1 MDAELTALATAGATA
16 LVQQMV
22 TEGWTQA
29 RQRVAAF
36 FSRRR
41 DGGEEEALEGELE
54 VSRTELLAAQRGGDE
69 AGEADVQA
77 EWRVRL
83 RRALRDDPAAAEELR
98 RLLAEL
104 SPDTEPGITV
114 RDVHNTMTGGA
125 HQGTV
130 IQAGVI
136 ARVDQ
141 SGGGSTRG
149 PARG

>member
-22 TEGWTQA
+22 TEGWAQA

-36 FSRRR
+36 FSRRGG
-41 DGGEEEALEGELE
+41 GGEEEALEGELE
-54 VSRTELLAAQRGGDE
+54 VSRTELVAAQRGGDE
-69 AGEADVQA
+69 AGEADVEA

-104 SPDTEPGITV
+104 RPDTEPGVTV

-125 HQGTV
+125 HRGTV

-136 ARVDQ
+136 SKVEQ
-141 SGGGSTRG
+141 NGGGSTGG

>member
-1 MDAELTALATAGATA
+1 MDAELATLAATGASA

-36 FSRRR
+36 FARRR

-54 VSRTELLAAQRGGDE
+54 VSRTELVAAQRNGDE
-69 AGEADVQA
+69 DGAADVAA

-83 RRALRDDPAAAEELR
+83 RRALRDDPEAAEELR

-104 SPDTEPGITV
+104 RPEEGARVEV
-114 RDVHNTMTGGA
+114 REVHNTISGGVHNA
-125 HQGTV
+125 TT
-130 IQAGVI
+130 IQAGVVNNLD
-136 ARVDQ
+136 AR
-141 SGGGSTRG
+141 SSRFGEG

>member
-29 RQRVAAF
+29 RQRMAAF

-54 VSRTELLAAQRGGDE
+54 VSRSELVAAQRSGDE
-69 AGEADVQA
+69 EGAADVAA

-104 SPDTEPGITV
+104 RPDAGPRAEVGE
-114 RDVHNTMTGGA
+114 VHNIMSGVVT
-125 HQGTV
+125 HGTV

-136 ARVDQ
+136 SELDQ
-141 SGGGSTRG
+141 RNVGTTER

>member
-36 FSRRR
+36 LARRR
-41 DGGEEEALEGELE
+41 GGGEEEALEGELE
-54 VSRTELLAAQRGGDE
+54 VSRTELVTAQRDGDE
-69 AGEADVQA
+69 DGAADVAA

-104 SPDTEPGITV
+104 RPDEGARVEV
-114 RDVHNTMTGGA
+114 REVHNSISGGV
-125 HQGTV
+125 HHGTT
-130 IQAGVI
+130 IQAGVVT
-136 ARVDQ
+136 RLDQ
-141 SGGGSTRG
+141 RGGGFGEG

>member
-1 MDAELTALATAGATA
+1 MDAELATLAAAGATA

-29 RQRVAAF
+29 RQRVAEF
-36 FSRRR
+36 FARRR
-41 DGGEEEALEGELE
+41 GGGEEEALVGELE
-54 VSRTELLAAQRGGDE
+54 VSRAELVAAQRNGDE
-69 AGEADVQA
+69 DGAADVTA

-104 SPDTEPGITV
+104 RPDEGV
-114 RDVHNTMTGGA
+114 RVEVREVHNTISGGT
-125 HQGTV
+125 HSGTT
-130 IQAGVI
+130 IQAGVVNRLD
-136 ARVDQ
+136 ARG
-141 SGGGSTRG
+141 SGLGEG

>member
-1 MDAELTALATAGATA
+1 MDAELTALATAGATT

-22 TEGWTQA
+22 TEGWSQA
-29 RQRVAAF
+29 RERVAAF

-41 DGGEEEALEGELE
+41 GGGEEEALEGELE
-54 VSRTELLAAQRGGDE
+54 ESRTELVAAQRSGDE
-69 AGEADVQA
+69 EGAADVAA

-83 RRALRDDPAAAEELR
+83 RRVLRDDPAAAEELR

-104 SPDTEPGITV
+104 RPEAEAGVSV
-114 RDVHNTMTGGA
+114 REVHNTISGEV

-136 ARVDQ
+136 SRLTQ
-141 SGGGSTRG
+141 GGGGGTEG